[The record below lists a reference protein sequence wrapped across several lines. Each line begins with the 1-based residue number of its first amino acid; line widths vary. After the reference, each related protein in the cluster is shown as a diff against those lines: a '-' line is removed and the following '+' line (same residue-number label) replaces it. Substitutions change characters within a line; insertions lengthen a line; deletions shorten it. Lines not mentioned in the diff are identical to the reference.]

1 MITLSFHPCCV
12 PIEASLSLKFGEMLS
27 LMVAIV
33 LGIVTP
39 LKPTV
44 QLLNLFLTHVLC
56 TWSFAFEEAEDYIM
70 TIPPRNVKKDLD
82 GGYPESLETVWKGG
96 WGGRPGRMSETWLLT
111 NRHMNRF
118 NHHIYHFV

>member
-27 LMVAIV
+27 LMV
-33 LGIVTP
+33 
-39 LKPTV
+39 
-44 QLLNLFLTHVLC
+44 
-56 TWSFAFEEAEDYIM
+56 AEDYIM

-118 NHHIYHFV
+118 NHHIYHLV

>member
-1 MITLSFHPCCV
+1 MVNQKKRQASPCRFIPAV
-12 PIEASLSLKFGEMLS
+12 SHEASLSLKFGEMLS

-33 LGIVTP
+33 LGIVIP

-82 GGYPESLETVWKGG
+82 GGYPLVMTNSL
-96 WGGRPGRMSETWLLT
+96 LL
-111 NRHMNRF
+111 NMAIEIVSFPIKYGNF
-118 NHHIYHFV
+118 P

>member
-1 MITLSFHPCCV
+1 LTGFHGELKKKAGITMITLSFHPCCV

-96 WGGRPGRMSETWLLT
+96 MGRTSRTD
-111 NRHMNRF
+111 
-118 NHHIYHFV
+118 V